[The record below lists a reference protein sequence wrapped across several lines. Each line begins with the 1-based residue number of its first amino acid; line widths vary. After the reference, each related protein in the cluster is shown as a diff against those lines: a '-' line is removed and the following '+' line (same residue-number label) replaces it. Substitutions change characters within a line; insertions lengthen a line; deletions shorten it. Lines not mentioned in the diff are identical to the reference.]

1 MRSGAPRPALDRD
14 TVQHAR
20 PSYRQSLLSLL
31 VFGAAAVAVIRFYQ
45 PPANFLRP
53 ILARTA
59 VAQMPVAVPSAD
71 AFGRSG
77 DVKVRFALPGDE
89 VQYPLELQGDP
100 SALSYQWVRLSDS
113 LSAEPARPLV
123 GARFVAPAA
132 AGFYQLALVRGASR
146 RVVDGMTL
154 AVLVPFSRKLG
165 TSLNGFRIGTY
176 VAERLGGDRERPDG
190 FVEIE
195 QHDVDLPLTTHLRLA
210 DFIARDGQDTWPR
223 YAALN
228 PRLLDK
234 LELVIAQ
241 VAALRGGGDLRLAVD
256 VHSGYRT
263 PAYNRRVKRAAR
275 DSRHQYGDAADVT
288 IDADG
293 DGRITSTDSRIIS
306 QAVEAVERAH
316 PDLAG
321 GLGVYTSR
329 RYPQPY
335 VHIDARGHRA
345 RWRG

>member
-1 MRSGAPRPALDRD
+1 MADRRMEPAVRPR
-14 TVQHAR
+14 
-20 PSYRQSLLSLL
+20 RQQSVLPLL
-31 VFGAAAVAVIRFYQ
+31 VCGAAAAGFLRFYE
-45 PPANFLRP
+45 PPENLLTPVGAIAP
-53 ILARTA
+53 A
-59 VAQMPVAVPSAD
+59 MPVAVPSAD
-71 AFGRSG
+71 AYGRSG
-77 DVKVRFALPGDE
+77 DVKVRFALPGE
-89 VQYPLELQGDP
+89 TVQYPLELQGDP
-100 SALSYQWVRLSDS
+100 SNLSYQWVRLADSVSADS
-113 LSAEPARPLV
+113 LLPLS
-123 GARFVAPAA
+123 GARFLAPAV
-132 AGFYQLALVRGASR
+132 AGFYQLALVRGAER
-146 RVVDGMTL
+146 RFVDGMTL
-154 AVLVPFSRKLG
+154 AVLVPFSQKSG

-176 VAERLGGDRERPDG
+176 VAERLGGGRERPAG
-190 FVEIE
+190 FVEIAK
-195 QHDVDLPLTTHLRLA
+195 HDVDLPLTTHLRLA
-210 DFIARDGQDTWPR
+210 DFITRDGQDTWPR

-241 VAALRGGGDLRLAVD
+241 VAALRGGGELRLSVD

-263 PAYNRRVKRAAR
+263 PAYNRSVRRAAR

-293 DGRITSTDSRIIS
+293 DGRITRADSRIVT

-335 VHIDARGHRA
+335 VHIDARGRRA